1 MRSSYSAPAAVWVSV
16 TVSSAASASS
26 AAFTVT
32 VCAVL
37 QFDVV
42 KVIDVLSS
50 ETSLNSAWPLTVTVT
65 EAVGTCESFTV

>member
-1 MRSSYSAPAAVWVSV
+1 MWVSV
-16 TVSSAASASS
+16 TVSSAAAASW

-42 KVIDVLSS
+42 KVS
-50 ETSLNSAWPLTVTVT
+50 EACRRREMSLNSACPLTVTVT